1 MLGMCALS
9 TYPDQTEKWISELN
23 GQGLDPGKEL
33 HACGIRWLRHF
44 IKPLISSNL
53 INGLA
58 LITICL

>member
-1 MLGMCALS
+1 MLGMCASS
-9 TYPDQTEKWISELN
+9 TYPDQTKKRISELN

-44 IKPLISSNL
+44 MKPLISSNL
-53 INGLA
+53 INCFA

>member
-9 TYPDQTEKWISELN
+9 TYPDPKKDLSIRLN

-33 HACGIRWLRHF
+33 HACGIMWLRHF
-44 IKPLISSNL
+44 MKPLISSNL